1 MSPPGRHG
9 AHAAGAVILAW
20 ISAATATSARAAAL
34 SGATAT
40 KGSPR
45 SAAAASAG
53 SKGTR
58 PRRGMPASR
67 ASSAASG
74 PDRSPAMFSTRPR
87 TGAFT
92 WLATVMAFLTTRC
105 ETSDGI
111 VTTTVPARRST
122 SAAIVRSR
130 SVPGGRSSSSRS
142 SSPQLVSVRNS
153 RSALASIE
161 PRQVWASSWV
171 TAFHWRG
178 AESDGSSRS
187 MDITL
192 TPSDVR
198 GGSTPP
204 DARTRR
210 WPRTPSIFAIVGPLR
225 SASRTPTRRP
235 ACARQQARFAV
246 SDDLPTPPLP
256 DTIATTAWTVA
267 RRALSLRCWAS
278 TWATMFEPPSPAM
291 SLYFFMRRLR
301 RTTPRAPASRRSRR
315 RRAPSARRRPGSAAP
330 RPRRS
335 ACASTRRRRTRGAR
349 RRAREPRPGP
359 PGSGRGRAA
368 RAPSARTTGA
378 GGRGAAGRPRRSARR
393 RRTRRAAGRA
403 PGRPR
408 AADRA
413 RWPSTRCRSR
423 GTSTR
428 PGGIVARPWSRAR
441 RPEPAAPLRPDLG
454 QELPRDDGVSAPARI
469 RLDRLDDHPAGEGRD
484 RLEPLAR
491 VRIPRELPRHRQSE
505 RDRRGQLDDRSAV
518 GPGRVA
524 ARGILREVVAVRRV
538 SAAPAAATDL
548 RELARPAAA
557 AELRVAQVVED
568 RRPAPELGEARG
580 PEVPRRHRHVGARRH
595 VALGRDAA
603 VVLPRGARAVGIVL
617 EER

>member
-1 MSPPGRHG
+1 MSPPGKQG

-20 ISAATATSARAAAL
+20 ISADSATSARAAAL

-74 PDRSPAMFSTRPR
+74 PDKSPAMFSTRPR

-122 SAAIVRSR
+122 SAAMVRSR

-192 TPSDVR
+192 TPIDVR

-204 DARTRR
+204 GARTRR

-235 ACARQQARFAV
+235 ACASEGRHAHRLGADEREARDEERANRDQDRQDPGEVAPREHPALEPPARAVEERGDAHGDQRADAEPEERPAAHREDRELQMERGDPVHDAVAEVRPRGLVESSLDRGHGRDGRNRPPHFARTSAKSSRV
-246 SDDLPTPPLP
+246 
-256 DTIATTAWTVA
+256 TTA
-267 RRALSLRCWAS
+267 S
-278 TWATMFEPPSPAM
+278 
-291 SLYFFMRRLR
+291 
-301 RTTPRAPASRRSRR
+301 
-315 RRAPSARRRPGSAAP
+315 P
-330 RPRRS
+330 RPR
-335 ACASTRRRRTRGAR
+335 A
-349 RRAREPRPGP
+349 
-359 PGSGRGRAA
+359 
-368 RAPSARTTGA
+368 
-378 GGRGAAGRPRRSARR
+378 
-393 RRTRRAAGRA
+393 
-403 PGRPR
+403 
-408 AADRA
+408 
-413 RWPSTRCRSR
+413 
-423 GTSTR
+423 
-428 PGGIVARPWSRAR
+428 
-441 RPEPAAPLRPDLG
+441 
-454 QELPRDDGVSAPARI
+454 
-469 RLDRLDDHPAGEGRD
+469 
-484 RLEPLAR
+484 
-491 VRIPRELPRHRQSE
+491 
-505 RDRRGQLDDRSAV
+505 
-518 GPGRVA
+518 
-524 ARGILREVVAVRRV
+524 
-538 SAAPAAATDL
+538 
-548 RELARPAAA
+548 
-557 AELRVAQVVED
+557 
-568 RRPAPELGEARG
+568 
-580 PEVPRRHRHVGARRH
+580 
-595 VALGRDAA
+595 
-603 VVLPRGARAVGIVL
+603 
-617 EER
+617 

>member
-20 ISAATATSARAAAL
+20 ISAASATSARAAAL

-74 PDRSPAMFSTRPR
+74 PDKSPAMFSTRPR

-92 WLATVMAFLTTRC
+92 WRATVMAFLTTRC

-256 DTIATTAWTVA
+256 DTIATTARTVA

-291 SLYFFMRRLR
+291 SLYFFMRRL
-301 RTTPRAPASRRSRR
+301 AD
-315 RRAPSARRRPGSAAP
+315 
-330 RPRRS
+330 
-335 ACASTRRRRTRGAR
+335 GAR
-349 RRAREPRPGP
+349 RRRDRRDAGARGVVL
-359 PGSGRGRAA
+359 
-368 RAPSARTTGA
+368 
-378 GGRGAAGRPRRSARR
+378 RR
-393 RRTRRAAGRA
+393 RRMKKYKDIAG
-403 PGRPR
+403 
-408 AADRA
+408 D
-413 RWPSTRCRSR
+413 
-423 GTSTR
+423 
-428 PGGIVARPWSRAR
+428 GGSNI
-441 RPEPAAPLRPDLG
+441 
-454 QELPRDDGVSAPARI
+454 
-469 RLDRLDDHPAGEGRD
+469 
-484 RLEPLAR
+484 
-491 VRIPRELPRHRQSE
+491 
-505 RDRRGQLDDRSAV
+505 
-518 GPGRVA
+518 
-524 ARGILREVVAVRRV
+524 
-538 SAAPAAATDL
+538 
-548 RELARPAAA
+548 
-557 AELRVAQVVED
+557 VAQVEAQQ
-568 RRPAPELGEARG
+568 RRLRARLAT
-580 PEVPRRHRHVGARRH
+580 VR
-595 VALGRDAA
+595 A
-603 VVLPRGARAVGIVL
+603 VVAIVSGKGGVGKSSLTANLACCLAQAGLRVGVLDADLNGPTMAKMLGVRGQRLVLASGGVEPPRTSLGVKVMSMDLLLPSDSDRKSTRLNSSHGYISYAVFCL
-617 EER
+617 K